1 MFRMNAVAAGFG
13 LAALYGCASTTPAAK
28 LDDSG
33 LSRLSAN
40 QMQPVDDARV
50 DQGRARDALAK
61 AKATAAESRMKL
73 EVARSDRAVA
83 DAQLKRATA
92 ERDLLRKQ
100 YADKDSIARA
110 ENEIEASQLRAQAG
124 DLRLA
129 YLTRMIAVSDGDQ
142 RLAEAHVETTAAIGE
157 QTKLKAMQE
166 GNVPQASSGNQ
177 GSIDQRAALAMQREA
192 EIVSAT
198 SKERTA
204 AASEY
209 QKWQELD
216 ARVRAREQSPSAVS
230 PSTGPSV
237 PR

>member
-1 MFRMNAVAAGFG
+1 M
-13 LAALYGCASTTPAAK
+13 
-28 LDDSG
+28 
-33 LSRLSAN
+33 
-40 QMQPVDDARV
+40 AR
-50 DQGRARDALAK
+50 G
-61 AKATAAESRMKL
+61 
-73 EVARSDRAVA
+73 DRAVA

-177 GSIDQRAALAMQREA
+177 GAIDQRAAVAMQREA